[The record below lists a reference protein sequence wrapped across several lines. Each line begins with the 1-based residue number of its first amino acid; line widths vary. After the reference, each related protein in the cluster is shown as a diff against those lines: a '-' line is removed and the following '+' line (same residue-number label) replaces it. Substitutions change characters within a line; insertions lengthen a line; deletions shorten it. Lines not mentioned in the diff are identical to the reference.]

1 MGWNKCLSLLILLSG
16 TCSEGAAVPPAQDL
30 ASLLHQYE
38 DQFLGRQVRGLPTD
52 EEAGNPEAE
61 DNSGSVGHPVELHGW
76 GDNLHLGQVSGVSV
90 NLEDDPVVLHR
101 GPVVWDGTSFDPHNQ
116 LVARNGAPIAEDVI
130 LVVDQDKGKNKSSWG
145 AGMFFMPHGIN
156 VDQEGNTW
164 VTDVGLHQVFKFTK
178 DKTQPSL
185 VLGTKFVPGKD
196 KGHFCKPTST
206 AVASTGQLFVA
217 DGYCNKRVAV
227 FDHDGQHEDDI
238 EGDWTVVHSIV
249 LYEQEDILCVA
260 DREGR
265 QVECVGAGLKSPQ
278 FRGQSA
284 SQIKGLGR
292 VFAIAGRGAAL
303 LAVNGKGSY
312 FDPEVRGVTVDLAS
326 DNHLVDEWGSELV
339 NPHDITISRSGDS
352 VYVAEIGPNTLRKFE
367 VVSPQPEIY

>member
-1 MGWNKCLSLLILLSG
+1 M
-16 TCSEGAAVPPAQDL
+16 
-30 ASLLHQYE
+30 
-38 DQFLGRQVRGLPTD
+38 
-52 EEAGNPEAE
+52 
-61 DNSGSVGHPVELHGW
+61 
-76 GDNLHLGQVSGVSV
+76 
-90 NLEDDPVVLHR
+90 
-101 GPVVWDGTSFDPHNQ
+101 
-116 LVARNGAPIAEDVI
+116 
-130 LVVDQDKGKNKSSWG
+130 DQDKGKNKSSWG
-145 AGMFFMPHGIN
+145 AGMFYMPHGID

-164 VTDVGLHQVFKFTK
+164 VTDVGLHQVFKFPK

-196 KGHFCKPTST
+196 KTHFCKPTST

-227 FDHDGQHEDDI
+227 FDREGRHEHDI
-238 EGDWTVVHSIV
+238 ERDWAVVHSIV

-284 SQIKGLGR
+284 SRINGLGR
-292 VFAIAGRGAAL
+292 VYAIAGRGAAL

-312 FDPEVRGVTVDLAS
+312 FDPAVRGVTVDLAS

-339 NPHDITISRSGDS
+339 NPHDLTISRSGDS

-367 VVSPQPEIY
+367 VVTPQPEIY